1 MKRSIVLYIKDI
13 LESIDLIKMYIEG
26 LSKESLLKDKK
37 IQDAVLRRL
46 EIIGEASKSIPS
58 TIKNKYCE
66 IPWREIAGTRDIL
79 THAYF
84 SVNAERIWNIIRKDL
99 PKLKTEIQK
108 ILKNEKEISE

>member
-26 LSKESLLKDKK
+26 SSKESLLKDKK
-37 IQDAVLRRL
+37 VQDAVLRRL

-58 TIKNKYCE
+58 AIKNKYYE
-66 IPWREIAGTRDIL
+66 IPWKEIAGTRDIL

-84 SVNAERIWNIIRKDL
+84 SVNAERIWNIIEKDL
-99 PKLKTEIQK
+99 PKLKMEIKK
-108 ILKNEKEISE
+108 ILEKEK